1 MKREEFKKLS
11 QEKILILD
19 GATGTNLQNRGLPSG
34 VCPEK
39 WILENPDALISLQRE
54 FVEAGSSFLYAPTF
68 GCNRL
73 KLEEYGLEN
82 KIAEMNRG
90 LVELSREAAEGKAY
104 VCGDITMTGRQLAPV
119 GTLAFEELVN
129 IYKEQADILIE
140 AGVDLFVIETMM
152 SLNETRAAL
161 IAIRELCDLPVMA
174 TLTFESDGRTLFG
187 TPPEVIP
194 GVLAGLGADAVGINC
209 GLGPDT
215 MTGLIDTMYMHSNI
229 PIIAKPNNGL
239 PKLSG
244 GKTVYDM
251 TPDEFVRG
259 AKDLL
264 LTGAR
269 IVGGCCGTTPEHI
282 RKLAETAKNTE
293 PLPVK
298 TEKRIILSSERKI
311 TEILPGEKFTV
322 IGERINP
329 TGKKA
334 LQEQLRS
341 GSLDLVRQM
350 AEAQEENGAEILDI
364 NMGTNGIDEKEMLL
378 KAVTEVSTVSD
389 CPLCIDSSFPEVIE
403 AALRIYP
410 GRALINSISCEKE
423 KFEALLP
430 IAKKYGAAFILLP
443 LTDEGIPETTEK
455 KHKILHEALEKIYK
469 AGFSKEDIIV
479 DALAATIGADP
490 NAALSCLETFAHCK
504 NDLGLASVCG
514 LSNISFGLPGRGF
527 VNSSFLS
534 LAIANGLTMAIANPE
549 QDLLMNTAFATDML
563 LNRTG
568 SDLRYINR
576 INFYEEHADERAPLA
591 LSEKPKKKIIEG
603 GDNQHLVYK
612 AVLDG
617 NKDNII
623 SITKKALDDNEAP
636 GDIINKHLIPA
647 INKVGELFEKKVY
660 FLPQL
665 IASANA
671 METAIGYLEPMLGTG
686 GDDKKGVVVIATVE
700 GDVHDIGKNL
710 VALMLKNYGYKVID
724 LGKDVPADT
733 IINAAIKEKADVIGL
748 SALMTTT
755 MVRMKDV
762 VELAKE
768 KGCSAKI
775 IIGGAAITDSYA
787 KEIGADGYSKDAAD
801 CVRLV
806 DSLLGA

>member
-1 MKREEFKKLS
+1 MKREDFKKLS

-19 GATGTNLQNRGLPSG
+19 GATGTNLQKRGLPSG

-39 WILENPDALISLQRE
+39 WILENPEALITLQKE
-54 FVEAGSSFLYAPTF
+54 FVDAGSMFLYAPTF
-68 GCNRL
+68 GCNRF
-73 KLEEYGLEN
+73 KLAEYGLEN
-82 KIAEMNRG
+82 EISKMNRG
-90 LVELSREAAEGKAY
+90 LVALSKEAAGGKAY
-104 VCGDITMTGRQLAPV
+104 VCGDITMTGKQLAPV
-119 GTLAFEELVN
+119 GTLGFEELVD

-174 TLTFESDGRTLFG
+174 TLTFEKDGRTLFG
-187 TPPEVIP
+187 TPPEVVP
-194 GVLAGLGADAVGINC
+194 GVLEGLGADAVGINC
-209 GLGPDT
+209 GLGPET
-215 MTGLIDTMYMHSNI
+215 MTDLIDTMYMHSTI

-239 PKLSG
+239 PKLRDG
-244 GKTVYDM
+244 ETVYDM
-251 TPDEFVRG
+251 TPEEFVKG
-259 AKDLL
+259 AKSLL

-269 IVGGCCGTTPEHI
+269 IIGGCCGTTPEHI
-282 RKLAETAKNTE
+282 RLLTQMSENTE
-293 PLPVK
+293 ALPVK
-298 TEKRIILSSERKI
+298 TAKKIILSSERKI
-311 TEILPGEKFTV
+311 AEILPGEKFTV

-334 LQEQLRS
+334 LQEQLRA
-341 GSLDLVRQM
+341 GSMELVRQM

-364 NMGTNGIDEKEMLL
+364 NMGTNGIDEKEMML
-378 KAVTEVSTVSD
+378 KAVNEVSTVSD

-423 KFEALLP
+423 KFETLLP

-455 KHKILHEALEKIYK
+455 KHEILHNALERIYE
-469 AGFSKEDIIV
+469 AGFSKEDVIV

-490 NAALSCLETFAHCK
+490 NAALSCLETFSHCK
-504 NDLGLASVCG
+504 NDLGLATVCG

-527 VNSSFLS
+527 VNSSFLA

-568 SDLRYINR
+568 SDLRYIDR
-576 INFYEEHADERAPLA
+576 INFYEEHMEEKTPVPL
-591 LSEKPKKKIIEG
+591 SQKPKEKKVSDTE
-603 GDNQHLVYK
+603 NLNPVYK

-617 NKDNII
+617 NKDNIV
-623 SITKKALDDNEAP
+623 SLAQAALDANEAP
-636 GDIINKHLIPA
+636 GDIINIHLIPA

-671 METAIGYLEPMLGTG
+671 METAIEYLEPMLEKG
-686 GDDKKGVVVIATVE
+686 GDDNKGIIVIATVE

-710 VALMLKNYGYKVID
+710 VALMLKNHGYKVID
-724 LGKDVPADT
+724 LGKDVPAET
-733 IINAAIKEKADVIGL
+733 IVDSAIKEKADVIGL

-768 KGCSAKI
+768 KGCAAKV

-806 DSLLGA
+806 ESLLG

>member
-1 MKREEFKKLS
+1 MGITLFPHTGNDQYQDGHHIGKHFEQLLAGKADAGNEAAGHIQCAKHQRTQNCPVGFPNGEDDQRQGQPADGIHAVFPHTVQVVHNEAQAAHTGDTAANAGCNIAVTGYIDTGS
-11 QEKILILD
+11 IGCGRILTHRPQVQ
-19 GATGTNLQNRGLPSG
+19 ANAGLPH
-34 VCPEK
+34 
-39 WILENPDALISLQRE
+39 
-54 FVEAGSSFLYAPTF
+54 VE
-68 GCNRL
+68 
-73 KLEEYGLEN
+73 
-82 KIAEMNRG
+82 
-90 LVELSREAAEGKAY
+90 
-104 VCGDITMTGRQLAPV
+104 
-119 GTLAFEELVN
+119 
-129 IYKEQADILIE
+129 
-140 AGVDLFVIETMM
+140 
-152 SLNETRAAL
+152 
-161 IAIRELCDLPVMA
+161 
-174 TLTFESDGRTLFG
+174 DGRTLYS
-187 TPPEVIP
+187 I
-194 GVLAGLGADAVGINC
+194 
-209 GLGPDT
+209 GPDE
-215 MTGLIDTMYMHSNI
+215 YCAAV
-229 PIIAKPNNGL
+229 AKMLDAGV
-239 PKLSG
+239 
-244 GKTVYDM
+244 TV
-251 TPDEFVRG
+251 
-259 AKDLL
+259 
-264 LTGAR
+264 
-269 IVGGCCGTTPEHI
+269 IGGCCGTTPEHI
-282 RKLAETAKNTE
+282 RKLAEMAKDVE

-298 TEKRIILSSERKI
+298 KEKRIILSSERKI

-341 GSLDLVRQM
+341 GSLELVRQM

-364 NMGTNGIDEKEMLL
+364 NMGTNGIDEKEMML
-378 KAVTEVSTVSD
+378 KAVNEVSTVSD
-389 CPLCIDSSFPEVIE
+389 CPLCIDSSYPEVIE

-423 KFEALLP
+423 KFETLLP

-443 LTDEGIPETTEK
+443 LTDEGIPETTKK
-455 KHKILHEALEKIYK
+455 KHTILHDALKKIYE

-490 NAALSCLETFAHCK
+490 NAALSCLETFVHCK

-527 VNSSFLS
+527 VNSSFLA

-549 QDLLMNTAFATDML
+549 QDLLMNTAYATDML

-576 INFYEEHADERAPLA
+576 INFYEEHAAQRAPVT
-591 LSEKPKKKIIEG
+591 LSQKPKEKKTSDTE
-603 GDNQHLVYK
+603 NLHPVFK

-617 NKDNII
+617 NKDGII
-623 SITKKALDDNEAP
+623 SLAKNALDDNEAP
-636 GDIINKHLIPA
+636 GDIINNHLIPA

-671 METAIGYLEPMLGTG
+671 METAIGFLEPMLEKG
-686 GDDKKGVVVIATVE
+686 GDENKGIVVIATVE

-806 DSLLGA
+806 ESLLERELSH

>member
-1 MKREEFKKLS
+1 MKREDFKKLANE
-11 QEKILILD
+11 QILILD
-19 GATGTNLQNRGLPSG
+19 GATGTNLQKQGMPSG

-39 WILENPDALISLQRE
+39 WILDNPDKLVSLQRE
-54 FVEAGSSFLYAPTF
+54 YVDAGSMFLYAPTF
-68 GCNRL
+68 GCNRI
-73 KLEEYGLEN
+73 KLAEYGLEDR
-82 KIAEMNRG
+82 IIEMNKG
-90 LVELSREAAEGKAY
+90 LVELSREAAGSKAY
-104 VCGDITMTGRQLAPV
+104 VCGDITMTGKQLAPI
-119 GTLAFEELVN
+119 GTMEFEELFD
-129 IYKEQADILIE
+129 IYKEQAGILIDSG
-140 AGVDLFVIETMM
+140 ADLFVIETMM
-152 SLNETRAAL
+152 SLNETRAAIL
-161 IAIRELCDLPVMA
+161 AIRELCDLPVMA
-174 TLTFESDGRTLFG
+174 TLTFEADGRTLFG
-187 TPPEVIP
+187 TPPEVVP
-194 GVLAGLGADAVGINC
+194 GVLEGLGADAVGINC
-209 GLGPDT
+209 GLGPET
-215 MTGLIDTMYMHSNI
+215 MTGLIDTMYMYSNI

-239 PKLSG
+239 PQLKD

-269 IVGGCCGTTPEHI
+269 VIGGCCGTTPEHI
-282 RKLAETAKNTE
+282 RKLKEMIKDVN
-293 PLPVK
+293 PLPVRN
-298 TEKRIILSSERKI
+298 EKRRIFSSERKI

-334 LQEQLRS
+334 LQEQLKA
-341 GSLDLVRQM
+341 GNLDMVRKM
-350 AEAQEENGAEILDI
+350 AESQEENGAEILDI
-364 NMGTNGIDEKEMLL
+364 NMGTNGIDEKEMML
-378 KAVTEVSTVSD
+378 KAVNEVSMVSD

-410 GRALINSISCEKE
+410 GRALINSVSCEKE
-423 KFEALLP
+423 KFNTLLP
-430 IAKKYGAAFILLP
+430 IAKKYGAGFILLP

-455 KHKILHEALEKIYK
+455 KHDILHNALDKIYD
-469 AGFSKEDIIV
+469 AGFSKEDIVV

-490 NAALSCLETFAHCK
+490 GAALSCMETFSHCK
-504 NDLGLASVCG
+504 NDLDLATVCG
-514 LSNISFGLPGRGF
+514 LSNISFGLPGRSF
-527 VNSSFLS
+527 VNSSFLALS
-534 LAIANGLTMAIANPE
+534 IANGLTMAIANPE

-576 INFYEEHADERAPLA
+576 INFYEEHASERPVVNLT
-591 LSEKPKKKIIEG
+591 SKPKEDTNIKKEKL
-603 GDNQHLVYK
+603 HPVYK

-617 NKDNII
+617 DKENII
-623 SITKKALDDNEAP
+623 SLTRKTLDDNESP
-636 GDIINKHLIPA
+636 GDIINAHLIPA

-665 IASANA
+665 ISSANA
-671 METAIGYLEPMLGTG
+671 METAIGYLEPMLEKGE
-686 GDDKKGVVVIATVE
+686 GDEKAVIVIATVE

-724 LGKDVPADT
+724 LGKDVPAET
-733 IINAAIKEKADVIGL
+733 IIDTAIKEHADIIGL

-768 KGCSAKI
+768 KGCTSKI
-775 IIGGAAITDSYA
+775 IIGGAAITESYA

-806 DSLLGA
+806 SELLQ